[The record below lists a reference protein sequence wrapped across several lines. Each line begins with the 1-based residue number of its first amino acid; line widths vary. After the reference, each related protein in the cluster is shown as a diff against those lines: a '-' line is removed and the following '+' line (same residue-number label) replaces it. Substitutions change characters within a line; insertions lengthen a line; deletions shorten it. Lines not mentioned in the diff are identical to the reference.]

1 MAQRKVTTRTRKPKD
16 VVRRNMALLEYLMRY
31 LLEDPQVFDSLPDA
45 FELVILPDDD
55 PEIRLYNLQLLDR
68 YGSEGK
74 PIVFVRM
81 RQGRPAD
88 HQSHPSIYV
97 PLVA

>member
-1 MAQRKVTTRTRKPKD
+1 
-16 VVRRNMALLEYLMRY
+16 MALLEYLMRY